1 MKKLWHNWGDESIY
15 GKILKC
21 SQSCGADGI
30 LSFRGR
36 EENELFCVL
45 LLRTMVRLKSS
56 FDDII
61 LYVLTP

>member
-36 EENELFCVL
+36 EENELFLCAAAPYHGA
-45 LLRTMVRLKSS
+45 TEE
-56 FDDII
+56 FI
-61 LYVLTP
+61 